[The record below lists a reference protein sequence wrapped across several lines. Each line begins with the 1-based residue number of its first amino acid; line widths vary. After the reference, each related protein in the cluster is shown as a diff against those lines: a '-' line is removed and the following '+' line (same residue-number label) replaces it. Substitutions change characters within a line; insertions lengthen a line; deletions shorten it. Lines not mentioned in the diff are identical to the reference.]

1 MFVNREQELAALQR
15 WWDDGDA
22 HLGLV
27 WGRRRVGKTALL
39 QHFATERTTVF
50 HTAAGRPVAQELRL
64 LARRMSAVSGTR
76 RDFDRQPLRDWDD
89 AIDVLVELWEA
100 GRVLV
105 VLDEFPELV
114 TVSRELPG
122 ILRALLD
129 RPPANAKLLLAGS
142 AVRTMT
148 AIQEARAPL
157 YGRVDLS
164 LQLNPFRPHE
174 AALMLADLPPAE
186 RAQVWTIVGGVPLYL
201 RWWDTN
207 SDIAANVERLF
218 AHEDGRLLLEGQFV
232 LATEATGGDLSER
245 VLRAI
250 AAGRTK
256 HSEINDAVHAD
267 ATRTLERLL
276 ELRLVERLVPVTDDP
291 RRTRRRIYRIA
302 DNFLAFWLDV
312 IDRYRSE
319 IERGLGAS
327 VASAIMDGLDRH
339 AGPRWEAAVRDHL
352 RRMAQEGQLGEQI
365 VAIGPWW
372 RDRPEAVEIDALALA
387 TERRRP
393 VLAAEAKW
401 TSSVDGARVA
411 RGLERKLTH
420 VPGSDADVRLAVAA
434 RDEVTNPSGLLP
446 ITARDIFA

>member
-1 MFVNREQELAALQR
+1 MFANREDELAALQR

-39 QHFATERTTVF
+39 QQFAADRQTVF
-50 HTAAGRPVAQELRL
+50 HTAAGRPAAQELRL
-64 LARRMSAVSGTR
+64 LAREVSAVSAGP
-76 RDFDRQPLRDWDD
+76 RDFDQRPLRDWDD
-89 AIDVLVELWEA
+89 AIDVLVELWKT
-100 GRVLV
+100 GPVLV

-114 TVSRELPG
+114 TASPEVPG
-122 ILRALLD
+122 TLRALLD

-157 YGRVDLS
+157 YGRIDLS
-164 LQLNPFRPHE
+164 LQLHPFRPHE
-174 AALMLADLPPAE
+174 AALMLTDLSPAE

-201 RWWDTN
+201 RWWDT
-207 SDIAANVERLF
+207 DTDVAANIERLF
-218 AHEDGRLLLEGQFV
+218 AREDGRLLLEGQLV
-232 LATEATGGDLSER
+232 LATEAGPGDLSGR

-256 HSEINDAVHAD
+256 HSKINDAVRAD

-276 ELRLVERLVPVTDDP
+276 ELRLVERLVPVTEDP

-312 IDRYRSE
+312 VDRYRSE

-327 VASAIMDGLDRH
+327 VASAIVDALDRY

-352 RRMAQEGQLGEQI
+352 RRMAQQGALGEQ
-365 VAIGPWW
+365 VAAIGPWW
-372 RDRPEAVEIDALALA
+372 RDAPHAVEIDALVLA
-387 TERRRP
+387 TEHRRP
-393 VLAAEAKW
+393 VIVAEA
-401 TSSVDGARVA
+401 
-411 RGLERKLTH
+411 
-420 VPGSDADVRLAVAA
+420 
-434 RDEVTNPSGLLP
+434 
-446 ITARDIFA
+446 

>member
-1 MFVNREQELAALQR
+1 MFVNREDELAALER
-15 WWDDGDA
+15 WWHDRDA

-39 QHFATERTTVF
+39 QHFAADRQTVF
-50 HTAAGRPVAQELRL
+50 HTAAGRPGAQELRL
-64 LARRMSAVSGTR
+64 LARGMSAVSAEP

-89 AIDVLVELWEA
+89 AIDVLVELWKT
-100 GRVLV
+100 GPVLV

-114 TVSRELPG
+114 TVSPELPG
-122 ILRALLD
+122 ILRALFD

-164 LQLNPFRPHE
+164 LQLHPFRPHE
-174 AALMLADLPPAE
+174 AALMLTDLSPGE

-201 RWWDTN
+201 RWWNTE
-207 SDIAANVERLF
+207 SDIAANIERLF
-218 AHEDGRLLLEGQFV
+218 AREDGRLLLEGQLV
-232 LATEATGGDLSER
+232 LATEAGPGDLSGR

-256 HSEINDAVHAD
+256 HSEINDAVRAD

-276 ELRLVERLVPVTDDP
+276 ELRLIERLVPVTEDP

-319 IERGLGAS
+319 IERGLGTS
-327 VASAIMDGLDRH
+327 VASAIIDGLDRH

-352 RRMAQEGQLGEQI
+352 RRMAQQGALGEQI
-365 VAIGPWW
+365 VAVGPWW
-372 RDRPEAVEIDALALA
+372 RDAPHAVEIDALVLA

-401 TSSVDGARVA
+401 ASSVDGARVA
-411 RGLERKLTH
+411 RALERKLTH
-420 VPGSDADVRLAVAA
+420 VPDADADIRMAVAA
-434 RDEVTNPSGLLP
+434 RDEVTNASGLLP
-446 ITARDIFA
+446 ITARDVFA